1 VNGPPARFLLCR
13 ARRLGGFPAV
23 EAEAPHHNNKGDEL
37 RRSAAPF
44 SFI

>member
-1 VNGPPARFLLCR
+1 VNGPPARFPLCR

-23 EAEAPHHNNKGDEL
+23 EAEVPEHNSKGDEL
-37 RRSAAPF
+37 RRSAAHF

>member
-1 VNGPPARFLLCR
+1 
-13 ARRLGGFPAV
+13 V